1 MVGRRALTR
10 PRGRFLRNQ
19 LRQVRQRPRVLPAV
33 ADPRGRR
40 ADDHLLQV
48 RLLRPAVAR
57 GLTTHLTARCEYS
70 ETEHACLQC
79 TVSAPVRREYFSTYS
94 ALSKAKSLREREKER
109 ERERE
114 SERERG
120 GSHGGEGEGESSDA
134 RHDRP
139 PRSAVPRR
147 RDTHVT
153 ESQSAESQRSWVP
166 W

>member
-70 ETEHACLQC
+70 EKEHACLQC

-120 GSHGGEGEGESSDA
+120 VGRTGGRERES
-134 RHDRP
+134 R
-139 PRSAVPRR
+139 VT
-147 RDTHVT
+147 RDTT
-153 ESQSAESQRSWVP
+153 APPGARCRDAETLT
-166 W
+166 